1 MDLPKNRFLASLNS
15 GQTLWGCW
23 LGLPD
28 PNVAEIAAG
37 SGFDWLLID
46 HEHAPFELSDVMA
59 HLRAIESYPIAPLV
73 RPVNADPAL
82 LKKFL
87 EMGTQSFV
95 IPMIDNAKQAKA
107 CVDAVYYPP
116 KGLRG
121 VGTSLARAARWNQVE
136 GYVHKA
142 NDEICLIVQAET
154 CEALNNLDEILAV
167 EGVHGVFIGPSDLAA
182 SMGKIG
188 QGNDPEL
195 LDACVDAICKIKS
208 AGKIAGILTLSEP
221 LIQRCVEAKA
231 DFIGVAVD
239 TLLIG
244 QAMRDAAAKRKVTA
258 ST

>member
-1 MDLPKNRFLASLNS
+1 MDLPKNRFMASLNQ
-15 GQTLWGCW
+15 GRILWGCW

-37 SGFDWLLID
+37 AGFDWLLID
-46 HEHAPFELSDVMA
+46 HEHAPFELSDVMS
-59 HLRAIESYPIAPLV
+59 HLRAIEPYPTAPLV
-73 RPVNADPAL
+73 RPVSADPSL

-87 EMGTQSFV
+87 EMGAQTFV
-95 IPMIDNAKQAKA
+95 VPMICTPEQARA
-107 CVDAVYYPP
+107 CANAVYYPP

-154 CEALNNLDEILAV
+154 TTALANLDAILEV
-167 EGVHGVFIGPSDLAA
+167 DGVHGVFVGPSDLAA

-195 LDACVDAICKIKS
+195 LDACVEAIRKIKA

-221 LIQRCVEAKA
+221 LIERCVEAGT

-244 QAMRDAAAKRKVTA
+244 NAMRGAAAARK
-258 ST
+258 SD

>member
-1 MDLPKNRFLASLNS
+1 MDLPKNRFMASLNQ
-15 GQTLWGCW
+15 GRTLWGCW

-37 SGFDWLLID
+37 AGFDWLLID
-46 HEHAPFELSDVMA
+46 HEHAPFELSDVMS
-59 HLRAIESYPIAPLV
+59 HLRAIEPYPTAPLV
-73 RPVNADPAL
+73 RPVSADPSL

-87 EMGTQSFV
+87 EMGAQTFV
-95 IPMIDNAKQAKA
+95 VPMICTPEQARA
-107 CVDAVYYPP
+107 CANAVYYPP

-154 CEALNNLDEILAV
+154 TTALANLDAILEV
-167 EGVHGVFIGPSDLAA
+167 EGVHGVVVGPSELAA

-195 LDACVDAICKIKS
+195 LDACVDAIRKIKA

-221 LIQRCVEAKA
+221 LIERCVEAGT

-244 QAMRDAAAKRKVTA
+244 NAMRGAAAARK
-258 ST
+258 SD

>member
-1 MDLPKNRFLASLNS
+1 MELPQNRFIASLN
-15 GQTLWGCW
+15 QNRPLWGCW

-28 PNVAEIAAG
+28 PNVAEIAAS

-59 HLRAIESYPIAPLV
+59 HLRAIEPYPIAPLV
-73 RPVNADPAL
+73 RPLNADPSL

-87 EMGTQSFV
+87 EMGAQTFV
-95 IPMIDNAKQAKA
+95 IPMIDTAEQAKA
-107 CVDAVYYPP
+107 CADAVYYPP

-154 CEALNNLDEILAV
+154 VTALNNLDAILAV
-167 EGVHGVFIGPSDLAA
+167 DGVHGVFIGPSDLAA

-188 QGNDPEL
+188 QGADPEL
-195 LDACVDAICKIKS
+195 LDACIEAIVKIKA

-221 LIQRCVEAKA
+221 LIERCVEAGT

-244 QAMRDAAAKRKVTA
+244 HAMRDAAARRKN
-258 ST
+258 S